1 MTKDNSGG
9 ARSSHS
15 AGQRE
20 GDEIACACEQK
31 KRSRPL
37 WKTWLKW
44 LSVKTRQLT
53 SNDKLNKDLSQMT
66 ERDLMDIG
74 LIRSDIHRITRGIL
88 PPTDRPLK

>member
-20 GDEIACACEQK
+20 GDEIACACAQK
-31 KRSRPL
+31 KRSSPL
-37 WKTWLKW
+37 WETCLKW

-53 SNDKLNKDLSQMT
+53 SNDKLSKDLGRMT
-66 ERDLMDIG
+66 ARDLMDIG
-74 LIRSDIHRITRGIL
+74 LIRSDIPRITRGAL
-88 PPTDRPLK
+88 PPTDRPLQ